1 MQQTPTTPSRKEIW
15 KMFDAISPTY
25 DRVNRLM
32 TAGLDK
38 RWRREVASHLPSGK
52 SLRLLDCATGT
63 GDQLF
68 ALLDSS
74 PHIEQAIG
82 IDLAEAMLKCAK
94 EKGEKKT
101 YAKKISWQVAS
112 LTALPFEDESFDCVT
127 ISFGI
132 RNVDNLP
139 AALAECRRV
148 LKSAGRLL
156 ILETSLPKNRL
167 LKTLHLF
174 YLRALLPKLGGWVS
188 KNRKAYDYLNKTAE
202 TFPHGK
208 SFCTILKQAG
218 FHDVHDSP
226 LTFGAV
232 SIYRADK

>member
-1 MQQTPTTPSRKEIW
+1 
-15 KMFDAISPTY
+15 MFDAISPTY

-38 RWRREVASHLPSGK
+38 RWRREMASYLPSGK
-52 SLRLLDCATGT
+52 NLRLLDCATGT

-68 ALLDSS
+68 SLLDTS
-74 PHIEQAIG
+74 PHIERAVG
-82 IDLAEAMLKCAK
+82 IDLAEAMLACAK
-94 EKGEKKT
+94 KKGEKKP
-101 YAKKISWQVAS
+101 YANRVSWQVAS
-112 LTALPFEDESFDCVT
+112 LTALPFEEESFDCIT

-139 AALAECRRV
+139 AALAECCRV
-148 LKSAGRLL
+148 LKPDGRLL
-156 ILETSLPKNRL
+156 ILETSLPKNWL
-167 LKTLHLF
+167 LKTAHLF
-174 YLRALLPKLGGWVS
+174 YLRKLLPKLGGWVS

-202 TFPHGK
+202 TFPHGE

-218 FHDVHDSP
+218 FHNVHYSP